1 MKACP
6 NCKSRATKIVSIS
19 TGLTKC
25 QVCGAEYAEAVLS
38 TKGGK

>member
-6 NCKSRATKIVSIS
+6 HCKSRATKIVNIS

-25 QVCGAEYAEAVLS
+25 QVCGAEYREAVLS
-38 TKGGK
+38 TKGGE